1 MNTGRRSA
9 FVIYDET
16 AYQEFREYL
25 VKINQDASHY
35 IWSLILQEVS
45 RIRKSNETPDPN
57 SKLTNFSQQSPPP
70 RIIEDFEHVIR
81 PYLNNSNEVEL
92 ELIKN
97 NGYKSYVFASF
108 CLDSVKMNLLTFEQI
123 RTQNIS
129 YDRALRGLENLRD
142 YTKYHWQFAQDN
154 KK

>member
-35 IWSLILQEVS
+35 IWSLILQELS
-45 RIRKSNETPDPN
+45 RIRQANEIPDPN

-81 PYLNNSNEVEL
+81 PYLNKSNEDEL
-92 ELIKN
+92 RLIKD
-97 NGYKSYVFASF
+97 NGYKSYIFAKF
-108 CLDSVKMNLLTFEQI
+108 CIDSVNLKLLSFEDI
-123 RTQNIS
+123 RNQNIT
-129 YDRALRGLENLRD
+129 YDRALKGIENLKD
-142 YTKYHWQFAQDN
+142 YSRYHFQYTRGD